1 MKACFQSS
9 SILLPKKEYCTSN
22 WPVVACDQYT
32 SQPEYWKEVESKI
45 QECPSTLHMIYPEAY
60 LDQGDARIPKINNTM
75 REYLEKGIL
84 EETIQDGFIL
94 IERKTISGNRLGLI
108 GKVDLES
115 YEYMSNSKA
124 FVRATEQTVVS
135 RIPPRVKIRENA
147 PLECPHVM
155 LLIDDEQ
162 GKIIENLYIQKE
174 QFSIAYDLDL
184 IQEGGHLTGYKI
196 TGEIVEE
203 INQKLYDF
211 EQNSHGLF
219 LVVGDG
225 NHSLATAKTCW
236 ENIKK
241 NLSKEEQEK
250 HPARYALV
258 ELVNLH
264 SLALQFEPI
273 HRLLFHV
280 DAQNLFFSFLMYL
293 RKEHM
298 DIQEGKEICFASN
311 EIQISFSISNKQS
324 RIPVEI
330 LQTFLDQYL
339 LEHPESTID
348 YIHGD
353 DVINSLGREKGNCG
367 ILLTAIQK
375 EDLFPSIREGHTLP
389 RKTFSMGEAN
399 EKRYYMETRYI
410 K

>member
-9 SILLPKKEYCTSN
+9 KILLPREEYCNSN
-22 WPVVACDQYT
+22 WPVVACDQFT
-32 SQPEYWKEVESKI
+32 SQPEYWLKVQQIVKDS
-45 QECPSTLHMIYPEAY
+45 PSTLHMIYPEAF
-60 LDQGDARIPKINNTM
+60 LSEGDSRIEKINATM
-75 REYLEKGIL
+75 QSYMEQNVL
-84 EETIQDGFIL
+84 EEAVNDGFIL
-94 IERKTISGNRLGLI
+94 IERRTISGNRLGLI
-108 GKVDLES
+108 GKLDLDC
-115 YEYMSNSKA
+115 YEYKPQTNA
-124 FVRATEQTVVS
+124 LVRATEQTVES

-147 PLECPHVM
+147 PLELPHVM
-155 LLIDDEQ
+155 VLADDAQ
-162 GKIIENLYIQKE
+162 GKLIENLFIQKE
-174 QFSIAYDLDL
+174 DFPKLYDLNL
-184 IQEGGHLTGYKI
+184 VQEGGRLIGYKI
-196 TGEIVEE
+196 DGEKAQEVNEA
-203 INQKLYDF
+203 LYTF
-211 EQNSHGLF
+211 QENSNGLF

-241 NLSKEEQEK
+241 TLSEEEWEN

-273 HRLLFHV
+273 HRLLFEV
-280 DAQNLFFSFLMYL
+280 DPSDVFFSFLEYL
-293 RKEHM
+293 KSQNMSITKGR
-298 DIQEGKEICFASN
+298 EISFAS
-311 EIQISFSISNKQS
+311 IDLQIMFSITNKQN

-330 LQTFLDQYL
+330 LQTFLDAYL
-339 LEHPESTID
+339 KDHPESLID

-353 DVINSLGREKGNCG
+353 DVLNALCRDKGNCG

-375 EDLFPSIREGHTLP
+375 EDLFPSIREGHVLP

-399 EKRYYMETRYI
+399 EKRYYMEARKI

>member
-9 SILLPKKEYCTSN
+9 TILLPKEEYCN
-22 WPVVACDQYT
+22 PKWPVVACDQFT
-32 SQPEYWKEVESKI
+32 SQPEYWI
-45 QECPSTLHMIYPEAY
+45 QVQNMVQDSPSTLHMIYPEAF
-60 LDQGDARIPKINNTM
+60 LSEGDTRIQKINDTM
-75 REYLEKGIL
+75 KSYVEQNVL
-84 EETIQDGFIL
+84 EEAVEDGFIL

-108 GKVDLES
+108 GKLDLDS
-115 YEYMSNSKA
+115 YEYKSGSKA
-124 FVRATEQTVVS
+124 LVRATEQTVES

-147 PLECPHVM
+147 PLELPHVM
-155 LLIDDEQ
+155 ILVDDAQ
-162 GKIIENLYIQKE
+162 GKIVEQLFVEKENFPVI
-174 QFSIAYDLDL
+174 YDLDL

-196 TGEIVEE
+196 DG
-203 INQKLYDF
+203 QKAQEVNDILFDF
-211 EQNSHGLF
+211 QENSNGLF
-219 LVVGDG
+219 FVVGDG

-241 NLSKEEQEK
+241 DLSAEEREN

-264 SLALQFEPI
+264 SIALQFEPI
-273 HRLLFHV
+273 HRLLFNV
-280 DAQNLFFSFLMYL
+280 DAQHLFFSFLEYL
-293 RKEHM
+293 KSQNM
-298 DIQEGKEICFASN
+298 DICQGKEISFASTD
-311 EIQISFSISNKQS
+311 IQIPFSISNKQN

-330 LQTFLDQYL
+330 LQTFLDAYL
-339 LEHPESTID
+339 SKHPESLID

-353 DVINSLGREKGNCG
+353 DVLNTLCREKGNCG

-375 EDLFPSIREGHTLP
+375 EDLFPSIREGHVLP

-399 EKRYYMETRYI
+399 EKRYYMEARKI

>member
-9 SILLPKKEYCTSN
+9 KILLPREEYCNSN
-22 WPVVACDQYT
+22 WPVVACDQFT
-32 SQPEYWKEVESKI
+32 SQPEYWLKVQQIVKDS
-45 QECPSTLHMIYPEAY
+45 PSTLHMIYPEAF
-60 LDQGDARIPKINNTM
+60 LSEGDSRIEKINATM
-75 REYLEKGIL
+75 QSYMEQNVL
-84 EETIQDGFIL
+84 EEAVNDGFIL
-94 IERKTISGNRLGLI
+94 IERRTISGNRLGLI
-108 GKVDLES
+108 GKLDLDC
-115 YEYMSNSKA
+115 YEYKPQTNA
-124 FVRATEQTVVS
+124 LVRATEQTVES

-147 PLECPHVM
+147 PLELPHVM
-155 LLIDDEQ
+155 VLADDAQ
-162 GKIIENLYIQKE
+162 GKLIENLFIQKE
-174 QFSIAYDLDL
+174 DFPKLYDLNL
-184 IQEGGHLTGYKI
+184 VQEGGRLIGYKI
-196 TGEIVEE
+196 DGEKAQEVNEA
-203 INQKLYDF
+203 LYTF
-211 EQNSHGLF
+211 QENSNGLF

-241 NLSKEEQEK
+241 TLSEEEWEN

-273 HRLLFHV
+273 HRLLFEV
-280 DAQNLFFSFLMYL
+280 DPSDVFFSFLEYL
-293 RKEHM
+293 KSQNMSITKGR
-298 DIQEGKEICFASN
+298 EISFAS
-311 EIQISFSISNKQS
+311 IDLQIMFSITNKQN

-330 LQTFLDQYL
+330 LQTFLDAYL
-339 LEHPESTID
+339 KDHPESLID

-353 DVINSLGREKGNCG
+353 DVLNTLCRDKGNCG

-375 EDLFPSIREGHTLP
+375 EDLFPSIREGHVLP

-399 EKRYYMETRYI
+399 EKRYYMEARKI